1 MPADPPP
8 SLPAAV
14 LWDMDGTLIDSER
27 LWDVSLQA
35 TARELGGELSA
46 RARDSLVGVDIDTS
60 IVVLLGDVGVAATP
74 ERIAWT
80 YDRLVT
86 LTEELFVAGDVEW
99 RPGARAALRT
109 VRGGRAAD
117 GAGDQQPAPDHR
129 ARARRHRPGVLRR
142 LRLRRRGAGRQAGAG
157 PLPARGR
164 TARRPDR
171 GLRGGGGLAERRAVG
186 RAGRRGRAGGALRGA
201 GARRAGPRA
210 PRRPRGADRGGA
222 GCGAGGRR
230 APAMPGWRERSCVE
244 RSAGGPYR
252 SSGPGTGPGW
262 AIRRTPRPGGLT
274 PRTPTIG

>member
-1 MPADPPP
+1 MPADPSP

-109 VRGGRAAD
+109 VRAAGLPTALVTNSLRRITELALDGIGREFFD
-117 GAGDQQPAPDHR
+117 VSVCGDEVPAGKPAPDPYLR
-129 ARARRHRPGVLRR
+129 AAELLGVPIEDCVAVEDSPN
-142 LRLRRRGAGRQAGAG
+142 GALAAERAGAAVLVV
-157 PLPARGR
+157 PCEVPVPPTPGR
-164 TARRPDR
+164 VHRDDLV
-171 GLRGGGGLAERRAVG
+171 GLTVAELGAVV
-186 RAGRRGRAGGALRGA
+186 AT
-201 GARRAGPRA
+201 
-210 PRRPRGADRGGA
+210 
-222 GCGAGGRR
+222 
-230 APAMPGWRERSCVE
+230 V
-244 RSAGGPYR
+244 
-252 SSGPGTGPGW
+252 GTGDVRV
-262 AIRRTPRPGGLT
+262 A
-274 PRTPTIG
+274 